1 MQHLLVIRGSPV
13 VGEGT
18 GGRLLDDLDGD
29 PVHVSDPVG
38 QPHLA
43 TGSSPKDPAHRE
55 LGGELWRE
63 SLLDLLVAEEDKD
76 LPGRVTEAN
85 IGIRSHGEGVPL
97 ANLVAVHIGS

>member
-13 VGEGT
+13 AGEGT

-38 QPHLA
+38 QPNLA
-43 TGSSPKDPAHRE
+43 TGSSPQDPAHRE

-63 SLLDLLVAEEDKD
+63 SLLNLLAAEEDKH
-76 LPGRVTEAN
+76 LLGRVTEAD
-85 IGIRSHGEGVPL
+85 ISVGSHREGFPL
-97 ANLVAVHIGS
+97 ADLVAVNIGS

>member
-1 MQHLLVIRGSPV
+1 MA
-13 VGEGT
+13 GEGA

-43 TGSSPKDPAHRE
+43 TGSSPQDPAHRE

-63 SLLDLLVAEEDKD
+63 SLVDLLVAEEDKH

-85 IGIRSHGEGVPL
+85 IGIRSHREGFPL
-97 ANLVAVHIGS
+97 ADLVAVNKGS

>member
-13 VGEGT
+13 AGEGT

-43 TGSSPKDPAHRE
+43 TGSSPQDPAHRE

-63 SLLDLLVAEEDKD
+63 GLVDLLVAEEDKN
-76 LPGRVTEAN
+76 LPGRVTEAD
-85 IGIRSHGEGVPL
+85 IRVGSHGEGVPL
-97 ANLVAVHIGS
+97 ARLVAVYIGS